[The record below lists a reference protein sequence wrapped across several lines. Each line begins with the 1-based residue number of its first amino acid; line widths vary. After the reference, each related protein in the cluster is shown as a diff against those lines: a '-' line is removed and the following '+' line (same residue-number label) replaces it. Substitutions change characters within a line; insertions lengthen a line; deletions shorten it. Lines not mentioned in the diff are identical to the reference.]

1 RGFYFSFLLA
11 SRILT
16 DDWILKYRL
25 QWERKMTLDKKKQP
39 TRNHS
44 FEARGFR
51 VVGVAGLG
59 YVGLHVAI
67 AFGQK
72 FRVIGMDTN
81 KNKINQLSKGID
93 PNGQLSTEQL
103 ENKKLE
109 YVSKPYKLQECTH
122 IIVAVPTPIT
132 DLDEPDLT

>member
-1 RGFYFSFLLA
+1 
-11 SRILT
+11 
-16 DDWILKYRL
+16 
-25 QWERKMTLDKKKQP
+25 MTMDKKKQP
-39 TRNHS
+39 IRTES
-44 FEARGFR
+44 FEAVGLP

-59 YVGLHVAI
+59 CVGLPVVM
-67 AFGQK
+67 AFGENY
-72 FRVIGMDTN
+72 RGRRMDTN
-81 KNKINQLSKGID
+81 KNKINQLYKGID

-132 DLDEPDLT
+132 DLDEPDLTLLKDATKMIG